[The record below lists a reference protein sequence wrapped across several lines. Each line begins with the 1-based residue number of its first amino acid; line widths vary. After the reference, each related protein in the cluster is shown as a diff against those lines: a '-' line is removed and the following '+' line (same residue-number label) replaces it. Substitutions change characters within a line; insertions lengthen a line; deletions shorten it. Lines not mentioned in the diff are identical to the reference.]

1 MIRGRMSLAPLPIT
15 DTRDLFRPVSR
26 ELLTLLSGL
35 TAEDW
40 LQPTRAGSWSVRDVV
55 AHLVDGALRRLS
67 FHRDAL
73 KPPSAALIRSE
84 RDLVVFINELNR
96 DWVQV
101 SARLSPRVLT
111 DLYSL
116 ASNQL
121 ADFFESLS
129 LDAPALFGVSW
140 AGEETSAGWFDIGRD
155 FTELWHHQMQ
165 IRMAVGA
172 APLED
177 PRYLRAVLE
186 IAVRGLPHAFRD
198 APGERGDAVLLEVS
212 GSAGGVWT
220 LKHDG
225 VWQIWTGR
233 DASPRL
239 RVQVS
244 DDTLARLLF
253 HALTPQEAMPL
264 MGVEGDH
271 ALLPA
276 LIAARSVIV

>member
-1 MIRGRMSLAPLPIT
+1 MALAPLPIT

-26 ELLTLLSGL
+26 ELLALLSGL

-55 AHLVDGALRRLS
+55 AHLVDGAFRRLS
-67 FHRDAL
+67 FHRDRL
-73 KPPSAALIRSE
+73 TPPSPPVIQSD
-84 RDLVVFINELNR
+84 RDLVVFINGLNR

-101 SARLSPRVLT
+101 SARLSPQVLT
-111 DLYSL
+111 DLFSL
-116 ASNQL
+116 ASHQI
-121 ADFFESLS
+121 ADFFESLPME
-129 LDAPALFGVSW
+129 APALFGVSW
-140 AGEETSAGWFDIGRD
+140 AGEETSAGWFDIGRE

-165 IRMAVGA
+165 IRMAVRA

-198 APGERGDAVLLEVS
+198 APGERGDALVLEVS
-212 GSAGGVWT
+212 GPAGGVWT

-239 RVQVS
+239 RVQFS
-244 DDTLARLLF
+244 DDTLALLLF

-264 MGVEGDH
+264 IGVHGDQ